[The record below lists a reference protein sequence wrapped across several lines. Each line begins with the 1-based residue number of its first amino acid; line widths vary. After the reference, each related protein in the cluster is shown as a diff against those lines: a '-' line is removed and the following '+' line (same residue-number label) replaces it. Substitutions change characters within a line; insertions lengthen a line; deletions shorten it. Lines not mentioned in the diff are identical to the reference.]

1 MTDIRPPAVV
11 LVRSQLPENVGMAI
25 RAMANFGL
33 ADLRLAGPR
42 HAWPDPAA
50 TASASGALERA
61 SREVSVY
68 ADLPAATQDLQTVH
82 ALTARPR
89 ALARETLDPAGS
101 AARLRQA
108 ATRGERTGLVFGP
121 ESAGLAND
129 ELGVADTIVS
139 IPATGF
145 RSLNLAMSVLL
156 MGYEWHRSGD
166 AGGGPAATSLAP
178 PAARN
183 ELEFFLDRL
192 LAMLEESG
200 FLYPPEKAPR
210 MAASVRAIF
219 TRNRL
224 SDQELRTLHGILSSL
239 RPSRGDSV

>member
-33 ADLRLAGPR
+33 DELRLAGPR

-61 SREVSVY
+61 ALTVDVY
-68 ADLPAATQDLQTVH
+68 ADLPAAIRDLQTVH

-101 AARLRQA
+101 AARLRA
-108 ATRGERTGLVFGP
+108 AAVRGERAGLVFGP
-121 ESAGLAND
+121 ENAGLAND
-129 ELGVADTIVS
+129 ELGAADTIVS

-156 MGYEWHRSGD
+156 MGYEWHRSGQ
-166 AGGGPAATSLAP
+166 AGEAVPSSSLAP
-178 PAARN
+178 PAAR
-183 ELEFFLDRL
+183 EDLEYFLQRL
-192 LAMLEESG
+192 LAMLTESG
-200 FLYPPEKAPR
+200 FLYPPEKVPR

-224 SDQELRTLHGILSSL
+224 SDQELRTLHGILSSF
-239 RPSRGDSV
+239 RPSRGDPV

>member
-1 MTDIRPPAVV
+1 MTEIRPPAVV

-33 ADLRLAGPR
+33 DELRLAGPR

-50 TASASGALERA
+50 TASSSGALERA
-61 SREVSVY
+61 ALTVDVY
-68 ADLPAATQDLQTVH
+68 PDLPTAVRDLQAVH

-101 AARLRQA
+101 AARLRVA

-121 ESAGLAND
+121 ENAGLAND
-129 ELGVADTIVS
+129 ELGAADTIVS
-139 IPATGF
+139 IPATDF

-156 MGYEWHRSGD
+156 MGYEWHRSGH
-166 AGGGPAATSLAP
+166 ARGSPLGSSLAP
-178 PAARN
+178 PAAR
-183 ELEFFLDRL
+183 EDLEFFLQRL
-192 LAMLEESG
+192 LAMLSESG

-224 SDQELRTLHGILSSL
+224 SDQELRTLHGILSSF
-239 RPSRGDSV
+239 RPSRGDPV